1 VESGYLTDQRI
12 VVGGGSILLEEK
24 KTMDFEFSVE
34 QQALRE
40 MAAKAIATSWTEDI
54 ARSASV
60 ALDLDRERWRELGQL
75 DLIGLAVPEA
85 LGGGGAGVLELQILA
100 EELGRSLARTPF
112 LATVGLAV
120 SALLESG
127 DDALQQELLPG
138 VCAGETV
145 LSVVA
150 TDQRGVWMPDTSGVV
165 AYENAG
171 EWTLDGRADHVLDG
185 VDADQLLVL
194 ADDSLFLV
202 GGDHDGLTR
211 TSLAPFDL
219 TRRQAVLDFDSVP
232 ARLVGERRDGRRI
245 VASASDRAVTLLAAE
260 QLGTAERML
269 TLSVEYA
276 KTRLQFGRVI
286 GSFQAVK
293 HRCADM
299 LVSVEHARSA
309 AYHAGRAFDADVDD
323 VRIAASLAH
332 VICSQ
337 TAAKVT
343 AGAIQVHG
351 GIGFTWEHAAH
362 LYFKR
367 STSDRALFGGTPWH
381 LERLAVL
388 VVDAECE
395 PIATDS
401 VMQRSQP
408 QPL

>member
-1 VESGYLTDQRI
+1 ME
-12 VVGGGSILLEEK
+12 
-24 KTMDFEFSVE
+24 FEFSAE

-40 MAAKAIATSWTEDI
+40 MAAKVISTSWTEAI
-54 ARSASV
+54 ARSASE

-85 LGGGGAGVLELQILA
+85 LGGSGAGLLELQILA

-127 DDALQQELLPG
+127 DNALQQELLPG
-138 VCAGETV
+138 VCAGDTV

-150 TDQRGVWMPDTSGVV
+150 SDQRGVWMAATSGVV
-165 AYENAG
+165 AHENAG
-171 EWTLDGRADHVLDG
+171 EWTLDGRAAHVLDG

-194 ADDSLFLV
+194 ADESLFLV
-202 GGDHDGLTR
+202 GDDHDGLTR
-211 TSLAPFDL
+211 TSLAPLDL
-219 TRRQAVLDFDSVP
+219 TRCQAVLDFDSVP
-232 ARLVGERRDGRRI
+232 ARLVGEQGVGRRV

-276 KTRLQFGRVI
+276 
-286 GSFQAVK
+286 
-293 HRCADM
+293 
-299 LVSVEHARSA
+299 RSA
-309 AYHAGRAFDADVDD
+309 AYHAGRAFDGDVDD
-323 VRIAASLAH
+323 VRIASSLAH
-332 VICSQ
+332 VVCSQ
-337 TAAKVT
+337 AAADVT

-367 STSDRALFGGTPWH
+367 STSDRTLFGGTPWH

-395 PIATDS
+395 PVATDS
-401 VMQRSQP
+401 VMQGSQSQP
-408 QPL
+408 L

>member
-1 VESGYLTDQRI
+1 
-12 VVGGGSILLEEK
+12 LEET
-24 KTMDFEFSVE
+24 KTMEFEFSAE

-40 MAAKAIATSWTEDI
+40 MAAKAISTSWTEAI
-54 ARSASV
+54 ARSASA

-120 SALLESG
+120 SALLGSG
-127 DDALQQELLPG
+127 DNALQQELLPG
-138 VCAGETV
+138 VCAGDTV

-150 TDQRGVWMPDTSGVV
+150 SDQRGVWMAATSGVV
-165 AYENAG
+165 AHENAG
-171 EWTLDGRADHVLDG
+171 EWTLDGRAAHVLDG

-211 TSLAPFDL
+211 TSLAPLDL

-232 ARLVGERRDGRRI
+232 ARLVGEQGVGRRV

-276 KTRLQFGRVI
+276 MTRLQFGRAI
-286 GSFQAVK
+286 GSFQAIK
-293 HRCADM
+293 HRCVDM
-299 LVSVEHARSA
+299 QVSVEHARSA

-323 VRIAASLAH
+323 VRIASSLAH
-332 VICSQ
+332 VVCSQ
-337 TAAKVT
+337 TAAEVT

-367 STSDRALFGGTPWH
+367 STSDRALFGGAPWH

-395 PIATDS
+395 PVATDS
-401 VMQRSQP
+401 VMQGSQSQP
-408 QPL
+408 L

>member
-1 VESGYLTDQRI
+1 LA
-12 VVGGGSILLEEK
+12 EK
-24 KTMDFEFSVE
+24 LQEMKTMDFKLSSE
-34 QQALRE
+34 QQDLRE
-40 MAAKAIATSWTEDI
+40 MAAKVISTSWTEDI
-54 ARSASV
+54 ARSASA
-60 ALDLDRERWRELGQL
+60 ALNLDRKRWRELGQL

-85 LGGGGAGVLELQILA
+85 LGGSGAGVLEQQILA

-112 LATVGLAV
+112 LVTAGLAV
-120 SALLESG
+120 AALLESK
-127 DDALQQELLPG
+127 DDALQLELLPG
-138 VCAGETV
+138 VCAGDTV
-145 LSVVA
+145 LSVA
-150 TDQRGVWMPDTSGVV
+150 ASDQRGIWLAATSGVV
-165 AYENAG
+165 AHENAG
-171 EWTLDGRADHVLDG
+171 HWTLDGRAAHVLDG

-211 TSLAPFDL
+211 TALAPLDL
-219 TRRQAVLDFDSVP
+219 TRRPAVLDFNSVP
-232 ARLVGERRDGRRI
+232 ARLVGEQGDGRRV

-276 KTRLQFGRVI
+276 KTRLQFGRTI

-299 LVSVEHARSA
+299 LVRVEHARSA
-309 AYHAGRAFDADVDD
+309 AYHAGLAFDADVDD
-323 VRIAASLAH
+323 VRIASSLAH

-337 TAAKVT
+337 TATAVT

-351 GIGFTWEHAAH
+351 GIGFTWEHPAH

-381 LERLAVL
+381 LERLAAL
-388 VVDAECE
+388 VVDAECA
-395 PIATDS
+395 PVATDS
-401 VMQRSQP
+401 VMQGSQP